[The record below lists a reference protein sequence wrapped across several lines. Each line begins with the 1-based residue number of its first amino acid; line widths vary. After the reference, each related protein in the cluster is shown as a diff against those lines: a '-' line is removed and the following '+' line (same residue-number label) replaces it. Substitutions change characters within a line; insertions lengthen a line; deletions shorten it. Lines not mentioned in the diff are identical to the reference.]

1 MIYKSYLIENNI
13 NNIDKNLILFYGE
26 NLGLKNEFKKQIRLN
41 EKKAEII
48 IFLQENILKDENGF
62 YNEIMN
68 ISLFEQKKI
77 YFIENVNDK
86 ILQII
91 QKIEDNINDQKI
103 FLFGDLLDKRSK
115 IRSYFEKSDHA
126 GAVACYADNEISIR
140 KIILNKLKDFK
151 GLSTQNVNII
161 LENCYLDRVRLNN
174 ELSKIFTYFT
184 DKELKYEKLEILL
197 DVRTNDNFNS
207 LKDEAL
213 NGNRVQTNKLLSDT
227 RIDSEKNI
235 FYLNLINMRL
245 NKLADTFEL
254 SKQTNLENAIN
265 MLRPPIFW
273 KDKPAVLTQA
283 RKWDANKIKTILN
296 KTYNLEID
304 IKTNSNINNKILIK
318 KLLID
323 ICDLANAS

>member
-1 MIYKSYLIENNI
+1 MIYKSYLIEQNTSLI
-13 NNIDKNLILFYGE
+13 KENLILFYGE

-41 EKKAEII
+41 KKKAEII
-48 IFLQENILKDENGF
+48 IFLQDDILKDENGF

-197 DVRTNDNFNS
+197 DIKTNDNFNS

-227 RIDSEKNI
+227 QIDSEKNI

-245 NKLADTFEL
+245 NKLADAFIL
-254 SKQTNLENAIN
+254 SKQANLENAIN

-273 KDKPAVLTQA
+273 KDKPAVLKQA
-283 RKWDANKIKTILN
+283 RKWNSNKIKNILN

-304 IKTNSNINNKILIK
+304 IKTNSNINKNILIK

>member
-26 NLGLKNEFKKQIRLN
+26 NLGLKNEFKKQIRSN
-41 EKKAEII
+41 KKKAEII
-48 IFLQENILKDENGF
+48 IFLQDDILKDENGF

-197 DVRTNDNFNS
+197 DVKTNDNFNS

-213 NGNRVQTNKLLSDT
+213 NGNKVQTNKLLSDT
-227 RIDSEKNI
+227 QIDSEKNI

-245 NKLADTFEL
+245 NKLADAFEL

-273 KDKPAVLTQA
+273 KDKPAVLKQA
-283 RKWDANKIKTILN
+283 RKWNSNKIKNILN

-304 IKTNSNINNKILIK
+304 IKTNSNINKNILIK

>member
-26 NLGLKNEFKKQIRLN
+26 NLGLKNEFKKQIRSN
-41 EKKAEII
+41 KKKAEII
-48 IFLQENILKDENGF
+48 IFLQDDILKDENGF

-197 DVRTNDNFNS
+197 DIKTNDNFNS

-227 RIDSEKNI
+227 QIDSEKNI

-245 NKLADTFEL
+245 NKLADAFIL

-283 RKWDANKIKTILN
+283 RKWNANKIKNILN

-304 IKTNSNINNKILIK
+304 IKTNSNINKKILIK

>member
-26 NLGLKNEFKKQIRLN
+26 NLGLKNEFKKQIRSN
-41 EKKAEII
+41 KKKAEII
-48 IFLQENILKDENGF
+48 IFLQDDILKDENGF

-77 YFIENVNDK
+77 YFIENVNDN

-103 FLFGDLLDKRSK
+103 FLFGDMLDKRSK
-115 IRSYFEKSDHA
+115 IRSYFEKSDHT
-126 GAVACYADNEISIR
+126 GAVACYADNEINIR

-151 GLSTQNVNII
+151 GLSAQNVNII
-161 LENCYLDRVRLNN
+161 LENCNLDRVKLNN
-174 ELSKIFTYFT
+174 EINKIFTYFT
-184 DKELKYEKLEILL
+184 EKELKYEKLEILL
-197 DVRTNDNFNS
+197 DIKTNDNFNS

-213 NGNRVQTNKLLSDT
+213 NGNKVQTNKLLSDT
-227 RIDSEKNI
+227 QIDSEKNI

-245 NKLADTFEL
+245 NKLADAFEL

-273 KDKPAVLTQA
+273 KDKPAVLKQA
-283 RKWDANKIKTILN
+283 RKWNSNKIKNILN

-304 IKTNSNINNKILIK
+304 IKTNSNINKNILIK